1 MSTCGTDA
9 SAHCRRCLP
18 SPMGPR
24 GGQAAAGPALLL
36 SSRLALL
43 SPGWIDSSQTGE
55 GISPARQSE
64 GLCLGTPGI
73 ALGCLCSLHE
83 KTRRVH
89 SPSGMCL
96 GASGWGRRQAPCGEA
111 SCLSAFCLSQASD
124 NWLPKEGGEV
134 PGVPGRTWCQ
144 VGRCQH
150 WGRTGSP
157 PGAPPLPLGSESVSG
172 CLWGQHAL
180 HRGPGT
186 PSACGSSPWLRSHLF

>member
-1 MSTCGTDA
+1 M
-9 SAHCRRCLP
+9 CLP
-18 SPMGPR
+18 VAQMPLHTADGASPLLWAHVGGRQRRVRPCCCPR
-24 GGQAAAGPALLL
+24 GWHCSLQGGLTQAK
-36 SSRLALL
+36 R
-43 SPGWIDSSQTGE
+43 E

-64 GLCLGTPGI
+64 GLCPGTPGI

-157 PGAPPLPLGSESVSG
+157 PGAPP
-172 CLWGQHAL
+172 CTCHWGQRVSRGAWGGSMRSTGNPGPPQPVAL
-180 HRGPGT
+180 PHG
-186 PSACGSSPWLRSHLF
+186 